1 MALSTWFEFYE
12 MGFGVFLEQ
21 EIFHDEMEVGD
32 LGGGGCT
39 KISAGEQ
46 SFGVRNH
53 DVVTT

>member
-1 MALSTWFEFYE
+1 